1 MLAKIIRKK
10 FPFNWGDVSQASD
23 TLPGSEES
31 TGMDPIS
38 QITAQTQNQHEDKQ
52 AMPWSIKTRKVTI
65 TTIQLPLLR

>member
-10 FPFNWGDVSQASD
+10 FPVNWGDVSQASD